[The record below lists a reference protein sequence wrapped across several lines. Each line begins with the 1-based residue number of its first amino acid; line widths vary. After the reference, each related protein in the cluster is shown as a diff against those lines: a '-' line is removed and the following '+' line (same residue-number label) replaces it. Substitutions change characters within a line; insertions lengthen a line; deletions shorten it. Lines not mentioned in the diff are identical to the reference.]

1 MAYKNPYWKNPSKTA
16 EVWDR
21 RNNRHIRPGEIVFE
35 EPDVQAVRQGKLIRV
50 DPTDAPKPEAAT
62 AAPQMVSSLIIEDDD
77 DSLELADSPEPKP
90 KKKTK

>member
-35 EPDVQAVRQGKLIRV
+35 EPDTQAVRQGKLIRV
-50 DPTDAPKPEAAT
+50 DPDDAPKPEAAT
-62 AAPQMVSSLIIEDDD
+62 AAPQMVSSLIIEEDDD
-77 DSLELADSPEPKP
+77 DGLELVDAPSKP